1 MGKRR
6 AGTPSKNRDGVGVDA
21 VLVPRC
27 VCAVARSCVL
37 LTVAARAERLA
48 VSPYW
53 AYRK

>member
-6 AGTPSKNRDGVGVDA
+6 AGTPSKNRDGVGVAA

-27 VCAVARSCVL
+27 VRAVVRSSGVSARS
-37 LTVAARAERLA
+37 ERLA
-48 VSPYW
+48 VSPYG